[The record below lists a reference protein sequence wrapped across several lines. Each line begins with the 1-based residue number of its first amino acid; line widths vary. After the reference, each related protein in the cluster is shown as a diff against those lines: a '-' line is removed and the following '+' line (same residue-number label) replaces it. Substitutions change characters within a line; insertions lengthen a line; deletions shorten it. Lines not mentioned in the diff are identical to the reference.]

1 MSAAS
6 HRISRL
12 EPYLD
17 RAEPAPTLLK
27 MLVGV
32 QLAGFREDA
41 GLSQDQAA
49 RALGFSA
56 AKLSRI
62 ESGKGRRPPS
72 ETDVRALLEHYDTDP
87 YEASVLL
94 KLLQRAGEPGWWQ
107 RYDKRLMPE
116 WFDRLVG
123 LQEAAA
129 TIRTFEIQYV
139 PGLLQ
144 TEAYTDAVVRRGLPN
159 APASEVGRRVELRKR
174 RAQLLDRKDAPQ
186 LWAIIDESVLL
197 RVLGSREVMREQ
209 LAHRRDGEA
218 APCDAA
224 DRAAGRDER
233 VGARDPRH
241 LPAFR
246 WHQPAGRG
254 LPGAHQE
261 RQLPGGPGRDR
272 RVRRALVRATGPAGV
287 SADAPVRR
295 TRSTRRSA
303 DAAPPRCPGARWR
316 PPRAPAP
323 GCPCR
328 RRVPRRPW
336 APAPGPSGPAS
347 PGP

>member
-17 RAEPAPTLLK
+17 RPEPAPTLLK

-41 GLSQDQAA
+41 RLAQDQAA
-49 RALGFSA
+49 RAVGFSP

-62 ESGKGRRPPS
+62 ESGKGRRPPT
-72 ETDVRALLEHYDTDP
+72 ENDVRALLELYGTED

-144 TEAYTDAVVRRGLPN
+144 TPAYTKAVVERGLPN
-159 APASEVGRRVELRKR
+159 APAGEVERRVELRR
-174 RAQLLDRKDAPQ
+174 HRARLLSRTDAPQ

-197 RVLGSREVMREQ
+197 RVLGSTEVMREQ
-209 LAHRRDGEA
+209 LAHLVEMAQRSNVTLQIVPLSVTNA
-218 APCDAA
+218 SAPAIPITYLRFGGLDLPDVVYLEHIKSANFLE
-224 DRAAGRDER
+224 DRDETEEYR
-233 VGARDPRH
+233 IALDRLADEALKPRDSME
-241 LPAFR
+241 L
-246 WHQPAGRG
+246 
-254 LPGAHQE
+254 L
-261 RQLPGGPGRDR
+261 RQTMDQRYP
-272 RVRRALVRATGPAGV
+272 
-287 SADAPVRR
+287 
-295 TRSTRRSA
+295 
-303 DAAPPRCPGARWR
+303 
-316 PPRAPAP
+316 
-323 GCPCR
+323 
-328 RRVPRRPW
+328 
-336 APAPGPSGPAS
+336 
-347 PGP
+347 

>member
-17 RAEPAPTLLK
+17 RSEPAPTLLK

-49 RALGFSA
+49 RSVGFSG

-62 ESGKGRRPPS
+62 ESGKSRRPPTES
-72 ETDVRALLEHYDTDP
+72 DVRALLTLYGTDG

-94 KLLQRAGEPGWWQ
+94 KLLRRAGEPGWWQ

-144 TEAYTDAVVRRGLPN
+144 TAAYTRAVVERGLPN
-159 APASEVGRRVELRKR
+159 APAGEVQRRVELRMR
-174 RAQLLDRKDAPQ
+174 RADLLRREAAPQ
-186 LWAIIDESVLL
+186 LWAVIDESVLL
-197 RVLGSREVMREQ
+197 RVLGSKAVMREQ
-209 LAHRRDGEA
+209 LEHLVTTAERPNVTVQIVPLDVTNA
-218 APCDAA
+218 SAPAIPVTYLRFGGLDLPDVVYLEHIRSANFLE
-224 DRAAGRDER
+224 DRDETEEYR
-233 VGARDPRH
+233 IALDRLADEALKPRDS
-241 LPAFR
+241 LE
-246 WHQPAGRG
+246 
-254 LPGAHQE
+254 L
-261 RQLPGGPGRDR
+261 L
-272 RVRRALVRATGPAGV
+272 
-287 SADAPVRR
+287 RR
-295 TRSTRRSA
+295 TIEERYAT
-303 DAAPPRCPGARWR
+303 P
-316 PPRAPAP
+316 
-323 GCPCR
+323 
-328 RRVPRRPW
+328 
-336 APAPGPSGPAS
+336 
-347 PGP
+347 

>member
-1 MSAAS
+1 MSAASS

-17 RAEPAPTLLK
+17 RPEPAPTLLK

-41 GLSQDQAA
+41 GLAQDQAA
-49 RALGFSA
+49 RAVGFSA

-62 ESGKGRRPPS
+62 ESGKGRRPPT
-72 ETDVRALLEHYDTDP
+72 EADVRKLLQLYGTDM

-116 WFDRLVG
+116 WFERLVG

-144 TEAYTDAVVRRGLPN
+144 TAAYTRAVVERGLPN
-159 APASEVGRRVELRKR
+159 APASEVQRRVELRMR
-174 RAQLLDRKDAPQ
+174 RAELLLRPDAPQ
-186 LWAIIDESVLL
+186 LWAVIDESVLL

-209 LAHRRDGEA
+209 LEHLATMAERPNVTVQIVPLSVTNA
-218 APCDAA
+218 SAPAIPVTYLRFGGLDLPDVVYLEHIRSANFLE
-224 DRAAGRDER
+224 DRDETEEYR
-233 VGARDPRH
+233 IALDRLADEALTPRES
-241 LPAFR
+241 LDLLR
-246 WHQPAGRG
+246 TTMK
-254 LPGAHQE
+254 E
-261 RQLPGGPGRDR
+261 RY
-272 RVRRALVRATGPAGV
+272 
-287 SADAPVRR
+287 S
-295 TRSTRRSA
+295 
-303 DAAPPRCPGARWR
+303 
-316 PPRAPAP
+316 
-323 GCPCR
+323 
-328 RRVPRRPW
+328 
-336 APAPGPSGPAS
+336 
-347 PGP
+347 

>member
-17 RAEPAPTLLK
+17 RPEPAPTLLK

-41 GLSQDQAA
+41 GLAQDQAA
-49 RALGFSA
+49 RAVGFSA

-62 ESGKGRRPPS
+62 ESGKGRRPPTES
-72 ETDVRALLEHYDTDP
+72 DVRALLELYGTDE
-87 YEASVLL
+87 YEGSVLL

-144 TEAYTDAVVRRGLPN
+144 TPAYTRAVVERGLPN
-159 APASEVGRRVELRKR
+159 APAAEVERRVELRRR
-174 RAQLLDRKDAPQ
+174 RARLVTRTDAPQ

-197 RVLGSREVMREQ
+197 RVLGSTDVMREQ
-209 LAHRRDGEA
+209 LAHLVEVAERPNVTVQIVPLSVTNA
-218 APCDAA
+218 SAPAIPVTYLRFGGLDLPDVVYLEHIKSANFLE
-224 DRAAGRDER
+224 DRDETEEYR
-233 VGARDPRH
+233 IALDRLADEALKPRDS
-241 LPAFR
+241 LE
-246 WHQPAGRG
+246 
-254 LPGAHQE
+254 LL
-261 RQLPGGPGRDR
+261 RQTMDQRYP
-272 RVRRALVRATGPAGV
+272 
-287 SADAPVRR
+287 
-295 TRSTRRSA
+295 
-303 DAAPPRCPGARWR
+303 
-316 PPRAPAP
+316 
-323 GCPCR
+323 
-328 RRVPRRPW
+328 
-336 APAPGPSGPAS
+336 
-347 PGP
+347 

>member
-17 RAEPAPTLLK
+17 RSEPAPTLLK

-41 GLSQDQAA
+41 GLAQDQAA
-49 RALGFSA
+49 KSLGFSP

-72 ETDVRALLEHYDTDP
+72 ESDVRALLELYGTED
-87 YEASVLL
+87 YESSVLL

-129 TIRTFEIQYV
+129 AIRTFEIQYV

-144 TEAYTDAVVRRGLPN
+144 TPDYTRAVVERGLPT
-159 APASEVGRRVELRKR
+159 APASEVNRRVELRTR
-174 RAQLLDRKDAPQ
+174 RAQLLLRQDAPQ
-186 LWAIIDESVLL
+186 LWAVIDESVLL
-197 RVLGSREVMREQ
+197 RVLGSREVMRDQ
-209 LAHRRDGEA
+209 LAHLVAMAQRPNVTLQIIPLDVTNA
-218 APCDAA
+218 SAPAIPITYLRFGGLDLPDVVYLEHIKSANFLE
-224 DRAAGRDER
+224 DRDETEEYR
-233 VGARDPRH
+233 LA
-241 LPAFR
+241 L
-246 WHQPAGRG
+246 
-254 LPGAHQE
+254 
-261 RQLPGGPGRDR
+261 DR
-272 RVRRALVRATGPAGV
+272 LADDALE
-287 SADAPVRR
+287 
-295 TRSTRRSA
+295 
-303 DAAPPRCPGARWR
+303 
-316 PPRAPAP
+316 PRASLERLRETMDSRY
-323 GCPCR
+323 G
-328 RRVPRRPW
+328 
-336 APAPGPSGPAS
+336 G
-347 PGP
+347 

>member
-17 RAEPAPTLLK
+17 RPEPAPTLLK

-41 GLSQDQAA
+41 GLAQDQAA
-49 RALGFSA
+49 RAAGFSA

-62 ESGKGRRPPS
+62 ESGKGRRPPT
-72 ETDVRALLEHYDTDP
+72 ENDVRTLLELYGTDD

-144 TEAYTDAVVRRGLPN
+144 TPAYTRAVVERGLPN
-159 APASEVGRRVELRKR
+159 APAGEVERRVELRR
-174 RAQLLDRKDAPQ
+174 HRARLVSRTDAPQ

-197 RVLGSREVMREQ
+197 RVLGSTEVMREQ
-209 LAHRRDGEA
+209 LAHLVEMAERPNVTLQIVPLSVTNA
-218 APCDAA
+218 SAPAIPITYLRFGGLDLPDVVYLEHIKSANFLE
-224 DRAAGRDER
+224 DRDETEEYR
-233 VGARDPRH
+233 IALDRLADEALKPRDS
-241 LPAFR
+241 LE
-246 WHQPAGRG
+246 
-254 LPGAHQE
+254 LL
-261 RQLPGGPGRDR
+261 RQTMEQRYP
-272 RVRRALVRATGPAGV
+272 
-287 SADAPVRR
+287 
-295 TRSTRRSA
+295 
-303 DAAPPRCPGARWR
+303 
-316 PPRAPAP
+316 
-323 GCPCR
+323 
-328 RRVPRRPW
+328 
-336 APAPGPSGPAS
+336 
-347 PGP
+347 

>member
-17 RAEPAPTLLK
+17 RPEPAPTLLK

-49 RALGFSA
+49 RSVGFSG

-62 ESGKGRRPPS
+62 ESGKGRRPPT
-72 ETDVRALLEHYDTDP
+72 ETDVRALLELYGTDD

-144 TEAYTDAVVRRGLPN
+144 TADYTRAVVERGLPN
-159 APASEVGRRVELRKR
+159 APASEVQRRVELRMR
-174 RAQLLDRKDAPQ
+174 RAQLLFREDAPR
-186 LWAIIDESVLL
+186 LWAVIDESVLL
-197 RVLGSREVMREQ
+197 RVLGDRTVMRDQ
-209 LAHRRDGEA
+209 LDHLARM
-218 APCDAA
+218 
-224 DRAAGRDER
+224 AGRPNVTLQIVPLNVTNASAPAIPVTYLRFGGLDLPDVVYLEHIRSANFLEDRDETEEYR
-233 VGARDPRH
+233 IVLDRLADEALTPRESVEM
-241 LPAFR
+241 LRRTIEERYA
-246 WHQPAGRG
+246 
-254 LPGAHQE
+254 
-261 RQLPGGPGRDR
+261 RQL
-272 RVRRALVRATGPAGV
+272 
-287 SADAPVRR
+287 
-295 TRSTRRSA
+295 
-303 DAAPPRCPGARWR
+303 
-316 PPRAPAP
+316 
-323 GCPCR
+323 
-328 RRVPRRPW
+328 
-336 APAPGPSGPAS
+336 
-347 PGP
+347 

>member
-1 MSAAS
+1 MSAES

-17 RAEPAPTLLK
+17 RPEPAPTLLK

-41 GLSQDQAA
+41 GLAQDQAA
-49 RALGFSA
+49 RALGFSG

-62 ESGKGRRPPS
+62 ESGKGRRPPT
-72 ETDVRALLEHYDTDP
+72 ERDVRALLELYGTDA

-144 TEAYTDAVVRRGLPN
+144 TPAYTRAVVERGLPN
-159 APASEVGRRVELRKR
+159 VPAGEVQRRVELRMR
-174 RAQLLDRKDAPQ
+174 RAQLLSRADAPQ
-186 LWAIIDESVLL
+186 LWAIVDESVLL
-197 RVLGSREVMREQ
+197 RVLGDRAVMREQ
-209 LAHRRDGEA
+209 LAHLLEMAQRPHVTVQVVPLDVTHA
-218 APCDAA
+218 SAPAIPITYLRFGGLDLPDVVYLEHIRSANFLE
-224 DRAAGRDER
+224 DRDETEEYR
-233 VGARDPRH
+233 LALDRLADEALDPRDS
-241 LPAFR
+241 LR
-246 WHQPAGRG
+246 LLRDTMEGRY
-254 LPGAHQE
+254 
-261 RQLPGGPGRDR
+261 
-272 RVRRALVRATGPAGV
+272 
-287 SADAPVRR
+287 
-295 TRSTRRSA
+295 
-303 DAAPPRCPGARWR
+303 PRP
-316 PPRAPAP
+316 
-323 GCPCR
+323 
-328 RRVPRRPW
+328 
-336 APAPGPSGPAS
+336 
-347 PGP
+347 

>member
-17 RAEPAPTLLK
+17 RPEPAPTLLK

-32 QLAGFREDA
+32 QLAGFREDS

-49 RALGFSA
+49 RSVGFSG

-62 ESGKGRRPPS
+62 ESGKGRRPPT
-72 ETDVRALLEHYDTDP
+72 EADVRKLLDLYGTDG

-144 TEAYTDAVVRRGLPN
+144 TADYTRAVVERGLPN
-159 APASEVGRRVELRKR
+159 APASEVQRRVELRMR
-174 RAQLLDRKDAPQ
+174 RAQLLLREDAPQ
-186 LWAIIDESVLL
+186 LWAVIDESVLL
-197 RVLGSREVMREQ
+197 RVLGDRTVMRDQ
-209 LAHRRDGEA
+209 LDHLAKMAERPNVTLQIVPLNVTNA
-218 APCDAA
+218 SAPAIPVTYLRFGGLDLPDVVYLEHIKSANFLE
-224 DRAAGRDER
+224 DRDETEEYR
-233 VGARDPRH
+233 IVLDRLADEALTPRESVEM
-241 LPAFR
+241 L
-246 WHQPAGRG
+246 
-254 LPGAHQE
+254 
-261 RQLPGGPGRDR
+261 
-272 RVRRALVRATGPAGV
+272 
-287 SADAPVRR
+287 RR
-295 TRSTRRSA
+295 TIDERYALSS
-303 DAAPPRCPGARWR
+303 
-316 PPRAPAP
+316 
-323 GCPCR
+323 
-328 RRVPRRPW
+328 
-336 APAPGPSGPAS
+336 
-347 PGP
+347 

>member
-17 RAEPAPTLLK
+17 RPEPAPTLLK

-49 RALGFSA
+49 RSVGFSG

-62 ESGKGRRPPS
+62 ESGKGRRPPA
-72 ETDVRALLEHYDTDP
+72 ETDVRALLELYGTDD

-144 TEAYTDAVVRRGLPN
+144 TADYTRAVVERGLPN
-159 APASEVGRRVELRKR
+159 APAGEVQRRVELRMR
-174 RAQLLDRKDAPQ
+174 RAQLLLREDAPQ
-186 LWAIIDESVLL
+186 LWAVIDESVLL
-197 RVLGSREVMREQ
+197 RVLGDRAVMRDQ
-209 LAHRRDGEA
+209 LDHLAKMA
-218 APCDAA
+218 ARPNVTLQIVPLNVSNASAPAIPVTYLRFGGLDLPDVVYLEHIRSANFLE
-224 DRAAGRDER
+224 DRDETEEYR
-233 VGARDPRH
+233 IVLDRLADEALTPRESVEMLRGTIEERYA
-241 LPAFR
+241 LP
-246 WHQPAGRG
+246 
-254 LPGAHQE
+254 
-261 RQLPGGPGRDR
+261 
-272 RVRRALVRATGPAGV
+272 
-287 SADAPVRR
+287 S
-295 TRSTRRSA
+295 
-303 DAAPPRCPGARWR
+303 
-316 PPRAPAP
+316 
-323 GCPCR
+323 
-328 RRVPRRPW
+328 
-336 APAPGPSGPAS
+336 
-347 PGP
+347 

>member
-17 RAEPAPTLLK
+17 RPEPAPTLLK

-32 QLAGFREDA
+32 QLAGFREDC

-49 RALGFSA
+49 RSVGFSG

-62 ESGKGRRPPS
+62 ESGKGRRPPT
-72 ETDVRALLEHYDTDP
+72 EADVRKLLDLYGTDG

-94 KLLQRAGEPGWWQ
+94 KLLQRPHEPGWWQ

-144 TEAYTDAVVRRGLPN
+144 TADYTRAVVERGLPN
-159 APASEVGRRVELRKR
+159 APASEVQRRVELRMR
-174 RAQLLDRKDAPQ
+174 RAQLLLREDAPQ
-186 LWAIIDESVLL
+186 LWAVIDESVLL
-197 RVLGSREVMREQ
+197 RVLGDRTVMRDQ
-209 LAHRRDGEA
+209 LDHLAKMAERPNVTLQIVPLNVTNA
-218 APCDAA
+218 SAPAIPVTYLRFGGLDLPDVVYLEHIKSANFLE
-224 DRAAGRDER
+224 DRDETEEYR
-233 VGARDPRH
+233 IVLDRLADEALTPRESVEM
-241 LPAFR
+241 L
-246 WHQPAGRG
+246 
-254 LPGAHQE
+254 
-261 RQLPGGPGRDR
+261 
-272 RVRRALVRATGPAGV
+272 
-287 SADAPVRR
+287 RR
-295 TRSTRRSA
+295 TIDERYALSS
-303 DAAPPRCPGARWR
+303 
-316 PPRAPAP
+316 
-323 GCPCR
+323 
-328 RRVPRRPW
+328 
-336 APAPGPSGPAS
+336 
-347 PGP
+347 

>member
-17 RAEPAPTLLK
+17 RPEPAPTLLK

-49 RALGFSA
+49 RSVGFSG

-62 ESGKGRRPPS
+62 ESGKGRRPPA
-72 ETDVRALLEHYDTDP
+72 ETDVRALLELYGTDDYD
-87 YEASVLL
+87 ASVLL

-144 TEAYTDAVVRRGLPN
+144 TADYTRAVVERGLPN
-159 APASEVGRRVELRKR
+159 APASEVQRRVELRMR
-174 RAQLLDRKDAPQ
+174 RAQLLLREDAPQ
-186 LWAIIDESVLL
+186 LWAVIDESVLL
-197 RVLGSREVMREQ
+197 RVLGDRAVMRDQ
-209 LAHRRDGEA
+209 LDHLAKMA
-218 APCDAA
+218 ARPNVTLQIVPLNVSNASAPAIPVTYLRFGGLDLPDVVYLEHIRSANFLE
-224 DRAAGRDER
+224 DRDETEEYR
-233 VGARDPRH
+233 IVLDRLADEALTPRESVEMLRGTIEERYA
-241 LPAFR
+241 LP
-246 WHQPAGRG
+246 
-254 LPGAHQE
+254 
-261 RQLPGGPGRDR
+261 
-272 RVRRALVRATGPAGV
+272 
-287 SADAPVRR
+287 S
-295 TRSTRRSA
+295 
-303 DAAPPRCPGARWR
+303 
-316 PPRAPAP
+316 
-323 GCPCR
+323 
-328 RRVPRRPW
+328 
-336 APAPGPSGPAS
+336 
-347 PGP
+347 